1 MDIVD
6 NFIPSFY
13 QKAIHDSIVFE
24 QTPWTIIDGVSGSNP
39 NVSVPGVSILKTQTG
54 FYHVCFGD
62 NQVYSNLFYT
72 IRPMIDA
79 ISHFQ
84 KTPVK
89 TLLRIKVGMF
99 IKSGEI
105 GSNSPHV
112 DFSDEHKTML
122 YYVND
127 SDGDTIFYNENY
139 KTIKNSKSFSVDQK
153 VNPVMGRAVL
163 FDGLK
168 FHSSS
173 PPFLND
179 RRVVININYL

>member
-1 MDIVD
+1 MIVGVPKEIK
-6 NFIPSFY
+6 NNEFRV
-13 QKAIHDSIVFE
+13 AI
-24 QTPWTIIDGVSGSNP
+24 TPAGV
-39 NVSVPGVSILKTQTG
+39 
-54 FYHVCFGD
+54 
-62 NQVYSNLFYT
+62 
-72 IRPMIDA
+72 RE
-79 ISHFQ
+79 
-84 KTPVK
+84 
-89 TLLRIKVGMF
+89 F